1 MNLSVLIV
9 LCITFSDSPDSLVRG
24 IYINPY
30 QAANKDYLERIFIK
44 ADSGLINTIVVDFK
58 SDYGFLSYASDIKLA
73 REIDAI
79 KRYIDV
85 DYLIE
90 NAQSHNLKLV
100 ARIVCFRDNYLAF
113 HKNYGIRDDSG
124 KVWRDNK
131 GLAWTNPYNKKVREY
146 LLEVAKDVVE
156 CGIQSI
162 AFDYIRFPTDGDVG
176 RIRLTHVK
184 GPRHSPITTFLKMV
198 KDEMGDEVEIGACV
212 FGFSVWHRMQA
223 EGQDIEKMG
232 EYIDVLYP
240 MLYPSHF
247 GWSFKRGETDYW
259 RNYWI
264 YFDSV
269 REAKQKLSSSVKIM
283 PFVQGFD
290 LLAERFDCDYVFAQI
305 HGALSA
311 GTDGFLIW
319 HAGGDYSI
327 SWRAL
332 SWARNSILRRSV
344 QSYLNNRMREEGRRY
359 RGRALEQLLIQEK
372 ARERNP
378 TIHRTRTL
386 IDSLPLLKNPKIFL
400 HPMLP

>member
-1 MNLSVLIV
+1 MSLSAFIV
-9 LCITFSDSPDSLVRG
+9 LCITFSDSPANLVRG
-24 IYINPY
+24 VYINPY
-30 QAANKDYLERIFIK
+30 KAANKEYLKDIFMR

-58 SDYGFLSYASDIKLA
+58 SDYGFLSYASEIALA
-73 REIDAI
+73 KEIDAI

-85 DYLIE
+85 EYLIE
-90 NAQSHNLKLV
+90 NAQLHNLKV
-100 ARIVCFRDNYLAF
+100 IARIVCFRDNYLAL
-113 HKNYGIRDDSG
+113 HKNYAILDDSG

-146 LLEVAKDVVE
+146 LLEVAQDVVK

-184 GPRHSPITTFLKMV
+184 GPRYSPITTFLKMV
-198 KDEMGDEVEIGACV
+198 RDEIGDDVEIGVCV
-212 FGFSVWHRMQA
+212 FGFSVWHRMKA

-247 GWSFKRGETDYW
+247 GSSFKRGETEYW

-269 REAKQKLSSSVKIM
+269 KEAKRKLPSRVKVI

-290 LLAERFDCDYVFAQI
+290 YLVERFDGDYIFAQI
-305 HGALSA
+305 QGALSA
-311 GTDGFLIW
+311 ESDGFLIW
-319 HAGGDYSI
+319 HASGDYSI
-327 SWRAL
+327 SWCAL
-332 SWARNSILRRSV
+332 LWARNSILRRSI
-344 QSYLNNRMREEGRRY
+344 QSYLDSRMREEGHRY
-359 RGRALEQLLIQEK
+359 RGRALEQLLIQERT
-372 ARERNP
+372 RERNP

-386 IDSLPLLKNPKIFL
+386 IDSLP
-400 HPMLP
+400 